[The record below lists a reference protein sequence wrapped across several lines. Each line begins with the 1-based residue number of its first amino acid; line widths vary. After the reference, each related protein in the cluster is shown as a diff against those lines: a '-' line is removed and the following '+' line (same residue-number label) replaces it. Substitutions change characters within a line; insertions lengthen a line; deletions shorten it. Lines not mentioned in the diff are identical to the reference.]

1 MTRVSIFFEGWIAGS
16 SPAMTACALTFA
28 AVFLVDKSLG
38 LHRQI
43 HLVLERR
50 ILVRHQQSGILR
62 DRLAE
67 RDDPGA
73 VALGETAQQ
82 VSVHKFL
89 AAGGPAP
96 EPHAAVVVAD
106 MRRDRAQTV
115 VSG

>member
-16 SPAMTACALTFA
+16 SPTMTACALTSA

-73 VALGETAQQ
+73 VALGEIGQHVA
-82 VSVHKFL
+82 VHQFL
-89 AAGGPAP
+89 DTGVADP
-96 EPHAAVVVAD
+96 EPHPAVVVAD
-106 MRRDRAQTV
+106 
-115 VSG
+115 